1 MDLKEEKEN
10 KEKEEIILGLDIST
24 KTIGVCLLLDD
35 GSDNGKIIALTHVS
49 PKIPKNTDDVESL
62 FIKTEIF
69 RNEFL
74 KKYKE
79 IGITKVVIEEPL
91 VRSNNANTVSTLL
104 RFNGMISL
112 AVYEELGVKATY
124 ISSYDARKYSFPEFL
139 EIRKYGKNGEAYP
152 KKKVVKAVKDGNLVL
167 FGGFPWDIDK
177 KTLLQGKVSEL
188 FPDIEWILDKKGE
201 LKKENFDA
209 SDAYVATL
217 GFMHKAKYGELE
229 TKVSN
234 VEEEEHKIHYTVH
247 YWDREEKRTIFLD

>member
-1 MDLKEEKEN
+1 MDKEEKEI

-35 GSDNGKIIALTHVS
+35 GSETGKIITLTHVS
-49 PKIPKNTDDVESL
+49 PKIPKNTDAIESL

-74 KKYKE
+74 KKYKD

-124 ISSYDARKYSFPEFL
+124 ISSYDARKYSFPDFL
-139 EIRKYGKNGEAYP
+139 EIRKFGKNGEAYP
-152 KKKVVKAVKDGNLVL
+152 HNKVLKAVKDGNVVL
-167 FGGFPWDIDK
+167 FGGYPWDIDK

-188 FPDIEWILDKKGE
+188 FPDIEWICDKKGE

-217 GFMHKAKYGELE
+217 GFMHKAKYGELVTSVE
-229 TKVSN
+229 N
-234 VEEEEHKIHYTVH
+234 VVDEENKIHYTLC
-247 YWDREEKRTIFLD
+247 YWDRKEERTIHLK